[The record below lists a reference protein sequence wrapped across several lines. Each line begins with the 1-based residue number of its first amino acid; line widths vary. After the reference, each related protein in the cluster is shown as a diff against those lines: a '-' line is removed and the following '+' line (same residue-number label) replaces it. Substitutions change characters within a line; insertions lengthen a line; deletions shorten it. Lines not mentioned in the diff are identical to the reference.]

1 LQQFQIIHFSTHGR
15 VDREN
20 PEMSG
25 IVLSMVNRQGGQENG
40 FLQLH
45 DIYNLNLSAQLV
57 VVSACDSG
65 LGKDIKGEGLVGLT
79 RGFMYAGARSVM
91 ASLWQVD
98 DAATAEL
105 TVHFY
110 REMLV
115 KGATPSAALRA
126 AKVAMWQQEERS
138 APYFWAAFVLQGD
151 PDAIVVVGPEEP
163 LIRPLMLLFVLVAL
177 AVIVFALWR
186 LAARRRRP

>member
-1 LQQFQIIHFSTHGR
+1 SAHGR

-25 IVLSMVNRQGGQENG
+25 IVLSMVNRRGEQENG

-45 DIYNLNLSAQLV
+45 DIYNLNLSAELV

-65 LGKDIKGEGLVGLT
+65 LGKDIEGEGLVGLT
-79 RGFMYAGARSVM
+79 RGFMYAGARSVV
-91 ASLWQVD
+91 ATLWQVD

-105 TVHFY
+105 MTRFY

-126 AKVAMWQQEERS
+126 AKVAVWQ
-138 APYFWAAFVLQGD
+138 
-151 PDAIVVVGPEEP
+151 
-163 LIRPLMLLFVLVAL
+163 
-177 AVIVFALWR
+177 
-186 LAARRRRP
+186 